1 MEEHTKP
8 SRQSTNQMSI
18 LIWKNILT
26 YLNQYIELLK
36 KFNGNLIIQTCFL
49 RGKHNDFI
57 IDNTTKEEI
66 DLWIEHIKNIKPRK
80 TMVYAIDRETPEK
93 NLEKIGLN
101 ELQTIVKPLI
111 QLGFEVD
118 CYGK

>member
-1 MEEHTKP
+1 MRVKIRTYETIKAINKP
-8 SRQSTNQMSI
+8 NVDFD
-18 LIWKNILT
+18 
-26 YLNQYIELLK
+26 LNQYIELLK